1 MFLSRFSP
9 DFYEDVS
16 IFLFL
21 IFFLIFTSHL
31 FFALQY
37 ALYET
42 LGVPPVANS
51 VAPILSTVGGEQ
63 GGRAPIV
70 IEDKNIQ
77 AADAAPEKVETM
89 ADPGKAEPGRD
100 IFAGEAVKD
109 IKSSNVPVQ
118 PPAEPVREQK
128 EISSVNFGVTL
139 PSSSAS
145 SSPSSSSSSSSSTAS
160 DGTAE
165 ESASSAAS
173 TVSSETAT
181 SQSDSTTIESS
192 SSSSATTAVKVQVA
206 GPLGEAELEAQK
218 VANELYPDAAEK

>member
-1 MFLSRFSP
+1 MFT
-9 DFYEDVS
+9 Y
-16 IFLFL
+16 
-21 IFFLIFTSHL
+21 HL
-31 FFALQY
+31 FFVLQY
-37 ALYET
+37 AQYEP
-42 LGVPPVANS
+42 LGVPAIAKS

-70 IEDKNIQ
+70 VEDKNIQ
-77 AADAAPEKVETM
+77 AADTAPEKIETM

-128 EISSVNFGVTL
+128 EISSVNFGVT
-139 PSSSAS
+139 SSSSSSS
-145 SSPSSSSSSSSSTAS
+145 SSPSSSSSSSSSSTS
-160 DGTAE
+160 DGSAE

-173 TVSSETAT
+173 TISSETAT
-181 SQSDSTTIESS
+181 DTTSIESS
-192 SSSSATTAVKVQVA
+192 SSATAAAVKVPVA

>member
-1 MFLSRFSP
+1 MFT
-9 DFYEDVS
+9 Y
-16 IFLFL
+16 
-21 IFFLIFTSHL
+21 HL
-31 FFALQY
+31 FFVLQY
-37 ALYET
+37 AQYEP
-42 LGVPPVANS
+42 LGVPAIAKS
-51 VAPILSTVGGEQ
+51 VTPILSTVGGEQ

-70 IEDKNIQ
+70 VEDKNIQ
-77 AADAAPEKVETM
+77 AADTAPEKIETM

-128 EISSVNFGVTL
+128 EISSVNFGVT
-139 PSSSAS
+139 SSSSSPS
-145 SSPSSSSSSSSSTAS
+145 SSPSSSSSSSSSSTTS

-165 ESASSAAS
+165 ESANSAAS
-173 TVSSETAT
+173 TISSETAT
-181 SQSDSTTIESS
+181 DTTSIESS
-192 SSSSATTAVKVQVA
+192 SATAAAAKVPVA